1 MADTLNESLLKVTEE
16 LKETNQRSLEASKE
30 LGKVTNSLG
39 RNKQSEDLGKAIKDS
54 LGIDALK
61 GAFMNIPGMNI
72 AKAATNLVLGKRKEK
87 LERKNLA
94 KRLGITVDQLKIQT
108 AQQELILA
116 RKAESAK
123 LIEAA
128 EKLGFNTDRIERVNE
143 EGNLELNG
151 ALRENNGRFVSS
163 ADASADAQL
172 RALQDFSSV
181 QEASTP
187 TEEPKTTR
195 EDFSPVEVTG
205 LEQSTLEKLAS
216 ENTLLSIAD
225 KLTEM
230 ISAPSVIAGP
240 SGAAASEDALESRL
254 TADKS
259 LSEQEKQT
267 KLLERIAGS
276 SGENADTNKE
286 KDGDGG
292 GFLSSIGLGG
302 AGLASSIAAKLGF
315 SKGGKSVTSKLG
327 KGGKSV
333 TSKLGKGGKSVTSK
347 LGKGGKSVTSKLG
360 KGVKSVAKG
369 ASGVAGKIAKGAVKA
384 LKFVPG
390 LGLAVTALSGFYD
403 GITAGMKEAQNE
415 NSTGLTIA
423 REATAGVLS
432 GLTFGLI
439 SQDTISSGLTSM
451 GENITGAV
459 SSVGGAV
466 SASLTALGVPSFAEI
481 GTSIS
486 GIGTSISSGISGLS
500 VPSFAEIGTSI
511 SGIGT
516 SISSGI
522 SGLSVP
528 SFEDVTEA
536 YYGVATGLAAAV
548 NIELPTFDAA
558 KTAAAEMAT
567 ALGNSV
573 KDMWNSVKGF
583 FGFGKEELEGDN
595 PQKTP
600 SLDKEQ
606 IDPLVAAQE
615 SGLFNSNF
623 FGKSKV
629 NADKIAAAS
638 DAQLQAILDDNDI
651 SERSRKIIESE
662 IAVRKGSSVET
673 QTVEK
678 EELKIRILGKEYTRN
693 ELIQAKKDRTVKRS
707 LATNGL
713 RILKMKERE
722 RQLATAG
729 VSSGTFEQG
738 KLVETGLRMN
748 PKSITDAVATSTS
761 SLTYVPS
768 KLANSNKD
776 LFDADGGTNKDLFG
790 ASTGSN
796 KDLFDTTSV
805 SPLQALTAQRTRTL
819 QEKGLDN
826 KSAVAMAP
834 MIMSSTMNRQS
845 TVVNNTSKPFVI
857 PVPVSNPNDGGFN
870 PMNS

>member
-347 LGKGGKSVTSKLG
+347 LGKG
-360 KGVKSVAKG
+360 VKSVAKG

-466 SASLTALGVPSFAEI
+466 SASLTALG
-481 GTSIS
+481 
-486 GIGTSISSGISGLS
+486 